1 MTAEAVELFRKGQQ
15 QVGKLMEMLKCL
27 GNLEESG
34 IWKNLEE
41 SGKLMG
47 MIGKNDGKN

>member
-15 QVGKLMEMLKCL
+15 QVGKID
-27 GNLEESG
+27 GNVKMFGESG
-34 IWKNLEE
+34 RIWKNLEE